1 MKRLFWMGVG
11 GALAVTAARRTRK
24 KLDPVLT
31 AAAPVTGFLGSVR
44 ALRTEFRAAMATH
57 EAELRAAFIEEISSS
72 ERPAPDPRLAAN
84 KPSWARRTD
93 VEDLPGEDDDELIY
107 SF

>member
-11 GALAVTAARRTRK
+11 GALAVTAARRARK

-31 AAAPVTGFLGSVR
+31 AAAPVTGFLGTVR
-44 ALRTEFRAAMATH
+44 ATRQEIRTVMSAREQ
-57 EAELRAAFIEEISSS
+57 ELRAAFIEDVSSPQ
-72 ERPAPDPRLAAN
+72 RPAPDPRRPGP
-84 KPSWARRTD
+84 PSWAGRVD
-93 VEDLPGEDDDELIY
+93 EHDDDELY